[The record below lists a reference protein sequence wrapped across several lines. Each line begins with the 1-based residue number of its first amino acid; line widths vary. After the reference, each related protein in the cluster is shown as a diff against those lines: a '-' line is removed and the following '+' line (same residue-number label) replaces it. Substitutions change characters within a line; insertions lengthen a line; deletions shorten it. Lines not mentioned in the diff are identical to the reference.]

1 VLLEDCR
8 LKACPPATRNPPLT
22 THHAQETTEHFA
34 LTAVSCLLTNR
45 GGSSQNCFA
54 DPEGQ
59 LARGWRPEREP
70 VAATPRRWRTTVAAA
85 SSPPIDASLRL
96 GRGGTSGAGLLAPKG
111 RLQVFSASTSFPAP
125 RAKNETTENS
135 ENRENADSK
144 LNPLW

>member
-70 VAATPRRWRTTVAAA
+70 VAARVARRGAAF
-85 SSPPIDASLRL
+85 
-96 GRGGTSGAGLLAPKG
+96 LAPKC
-111 RLQVFSASTSFPAP
+111 RLWAFAASGSFPTP
-125 RAKNETTENS
+125 RAKNENIENS

-144 LNPLW
+144 LSPL